1 MTHSQK
7 LENVK
12 FFKRVLEMTNNNG
25 IYVWPDAMA
34 SYKVVDGK
42 FVPDNKRSLKVMV
55 DNTTKEFSNQ
65 FIVK

>member
-7 LENVK
+7 LEQGK
-12 FFKRVLEMTNNNG
+12 FFKRVLMMTNNNG

-42 FVPDNKRSLKVMV
+42 FVPDNKRSRNAMM
-55 DNTTKEFSNQ
+55 DTTTKEFHNQ